1 MNEPENIEN
10 SDQDKPEA
18 AQMDAEIAATAE
30 AVEIDPADAAA
41 DADEAAEAAAAE
53 DVAEP
58 NELETAL
65 SEVADLKDKLLRA
78 MAETENIKRRG
89 ERDKADLRK
98 YAVADF
104 ARDMLAVSDNL
115 QRALSAV
122 DDAAREGNAELAQ
135 LLEGVD
141 LTRRELQGH
150 FEKHGIKE
158 VNPLGEKLDPILHQA
173 VVQMDDPEAPQGT
186 VVQVMQPG
194 YVIHDRLLRAAMV
207 GVAKG
212 PGTPKPADDAPNGGH
227 NVDTQA

>member
-122 DDAAREGNAELAQ
+122 DDAAREGNADLAQ

-158 VNPLGEKLDPILHQA
+158 VNPLGEKLDPTLHQA

>member
-78 MAETENIKRRG
+78 MAETENMRRRA
-89 ERDKADLRK
+89 ERDKPRARSAHQRGRHGRSALR
-98 YAVADF
+98 
-104 ARDMLAVSDNL
+104 
-115 QRALSAV
+115 
-122 DDAAREGNAELAQ
+122 
-135 LLEGVD
+135 
-141 LTRRELQGH
+141 
-150 FEKHGIKE
+150 
-158 VNPLGEKLDPILHQA
+158 LGSH
-173 VVQMDDPEAPQGT
+173 
-186 VVQVMQPG
+186 
-194 YVIHDRLLRAAMV
+194 RV
-207 GVAKG
+207 G
-212 PGTPKPADDAPNGGH
+212 
-227 NVDTQA
+227 